1 VVKLVDTPA
10 SGAGDRKVVE
20 VRVFSWAPNS
30 DQTRESGF
38 FRFRGVKTAPWI
50 SPSSALEKLYR
61 LSLQRFVALKR
72 GNFRM
77 MIRGTHLKTSLLRG
91 LSLTL
96 LGLTLLS
103 PTAYCADKVAL
114 TLYNGQH
121 KEVGDEL
128 AKAFEAKTG
137 IHVNVRKGSSNQLA
151 SQVVE
156 EGARSPADVIYTEE
170 SPPLN
175 KLGEQGLLAKID
187 AGTLEVL
194 PKDYIGSQGDWMG
207 VTARTRVVAF
217 NPKLIAEKD
226 LPKSVLDFAR
236 PEWQGKVGFVPTSGA
251 FQEQAVAI
259 IKLHGRE
266 AAEEW
271 LTGLRAFGKVY
282 SNNMVAL
289 KAVENGE
296 IASVLVNNYY
306 WFALKKE
313 KTNLDSQL
321 HYFTNGDAGGLI
333 TVSSAAALKSSKHP
347 QEAQQLLAFMVSE
360 EGQRVITN
368 TSAEYPLRKGMES
381 SRGLKPFSELQPP
394 KVTPADLGN
403 AQEALD
409 LERDVGLN

>member
-1 VVKLVDTPA
+1 MM
-10 SGAGDRKVVE
+10 
-20 VRVFSWAPNS
+20 
-30 DQTRESGF
+30 
-38 FRFRGVKTAPWI
+38 FRSTLRR
-50 SPSSALEKLYR
+50 ALT
-61 LSLQRFVALKR
+61 F
-72 GNFRM
+72 
-77 MIRGTHLKTSLLRG
+77 
-91 LSLTL
+91 TL
-96 LGLTLLS
+96 LGLTLATPL
-103 PTAYCADKVAL
+103 TQAADKVEL

-156 EGARSPADVIYTEE
+156 EGDRSPADVIYTEE

-187 AGTLEVL
+187 DATLNVL
-194 PKDYIGSQGDWMG
+194 PKDYVANNGTWMG
-207 VTARTRVVAF
+207 VTARVRVVAY
-217 NPKLIAEKD
+217 NPKLVDEKD
-226 LPKSVLDFAR
+226 LPKTVLDFAQ
-236 PEWQGKVGFVPTSGA
+236 PQWQGKVGFVPTSGA

-259 IKLHGRE
+259 IKLHGKE

-296 IASVLVNNYY
+296 VATVLVNNYY
-306 WFALKKE
+306 WFALQRE
-313 KTNLDSQL
+313 KGQLESKL
-321 HYFTNGDAGGLI
+321 HYFTGGDAGGLV

-347 QEAQQLLAFMVSE
+347 KEAQQLLAYMASE
-360 EGQRVITN
+360 EGQRVITQ
-368 TSAEYPLRKGMES
+368 TSAEYPLHKGMTS
-381 SRGLKPFSELQPP
+381 DRGLKPFNELEPP

-403 AQEALD
+403 AEEALE
-409 LERDVGLN
+409 LEREVGLN

>member
-1 VVKLVDTPA
+1 
-10 SGAGDRKVVE
+10 
-20 VRVFSWAPNS
+20 
-30 DQTRESGF
+30 
-38 FRFRGVKTAPWI
+38 
-50 SPSSALEKLYR
+50 
-61 LSLQRFVALKR
+61 
-72 GNFRM
+72 M
-77 MIRGTHLKTSLLRG
+77 
-91 LSLTL
+91 
-96 LGLTLLS
+96 
-103 PTAYCADKVAL
+103 CC
-114 TLYNGQH
+114 
-121 KEVGDEL
+121 
-128 AKAFEAKTG
+128 
-137 IHVNVRKGSSNQLA
+137 
-151 SQVVE
+151 
-156 EGARSPADVIYTEE
+156 
-170 SPPLN
+170 
-175 KLGEQGLLAKID
+175 
-187 AGTLEVL
+187 
-194 PKDYIGSQGDWMG
+194 PKDYVGKNGDWMG

-226 LPKSVLDFAR
+226 LPKSVLDFAG

-296 IASVLVNNYY
+296 VATVLVNNYY

-321 HYFTNGDAGGLI
+321 HYFTDGDAGGLI

-347 QEAQQLLAFMVSE
+347 KEAQQLLAFMASE

-381 SRGLKPFSELQPP
+381 NRGLKPFSELQPP

-403 AQEALD
+403 AEEALE

>member
-1 VVKLVDTPA
+1 MMLRNTQLATWLV
-10 SGAGDRKVVE
+10 
-20 VRVFSWAPNS
+20 
-30 DQTRESGF
+30 
-38 FRFRGVKTAPWI
+38 
-50 SPSSALEKLYR
+50 
-61 LSLQRFVALKR
+61 
-72 GNFRM
+72 
-77 MIRGTHLKTSLLRG
+77 RG
-91 LSLTL
+91 LSIAA
-96 LGLTLLS
+96 LGLTL
-103 PTAYCADKVAL
+103 TAPSTYAADPVSL

-121 KEVGDEL
+121 KEVGDAI

-151 SQVVE
+151 SQIIE
-156 EGARSPADVIYTEE
+156 EGDRSPADVIYTEE

-175 KLGEQGLLAKID
+175 KLGEQGLLATID
-187 AGTLEVL
+187 ASTLDVL
-194 PKDYIGSQGDWMG
+194 PKEYVAADGAWMG

-217 NPKLIAEKD
+217 NPKLIKEEE
-226 LPKSVLDFAR
+226 LPKSVLDFAG

-259 IKLHGRE
+259 LKMHGRD

-289 KAVENGE
+289 KAVENGDV
-296 IASVLVNNYY
+296 ATVLVNNYY

-321 HYFTNGDAGGLI
+321 HYFTDRDAGGLI
-333 TVSSAAALKSSKHP
+333 TVSAAAALKSSKHP
-347 QEAQQLLAFMVSE
+347 KEAQQLLAFMASE

-381 SRGLKPFSELQPP
+381 NRGLKPFSELQPP
-394 KVTPADLGN
+394 KITPADLGN
-403 AQEALD
+403 AEEALE
-409 LERDVGLN
+409 LEREVGLN

>member
-1 VVKLVDTPA
+1 MT
-10 SGAGDRKVVE
+10 
-20 VRVFSWAPNS
+20 
-30 DQTRESGF
+30 
-38 FRFRGVKTAPWI
+38 
-50 SPSSALEKLYR
+50 
-61 LSLQRFVALKR
+61 
-72 GNFRM
+72 
-77 MIRGTHLKTSLLRG
+77 IRNKPLLRG
-91 LSLTL
+91 LAAS
-96 LGLTLLS
+96 LLS
-103 PTAYCADKVAL
+103 LVLGASTAMAADPVTL

-175 KLGEQGLLAKID
+175 KLGEQGILAKID
-187 AGTLEVL
+187 ASTLDVL
-194 PKDYIGSQGDWMG
+194 PKDYVGANGDWMG

-226 LPKSVLDFAR
+226 LPKSVLDFAG

-296 IASVLVNNYY
+296 VATVLVNNYY
-306 WFALKKE
+306 WFALQRE
-313 KTNLDSQL
+313 KGKLDSKL
-321 HYFTNGDAGGLI
+321 HYFTGGDVGGLI
-333 TVSSAAALKSSKHP
+333 TVSSAAVLKSSKHP
-347 QEAQQLLAFMVSE
+347 KEAQQFLAYMASE
-360 EGQRVITN
+360 EGQRVITQ
-368 TSAEYPLRKGMES
+368 TTAEYPLHKGMES
-381 SRGLKPFSELQPP
+381 DRGLKPFSELEAPN
-394 KVTPADLGN
+394 VTPADLGN
-403 AQEALD
+403 AEEALE
-409 LERDVGLN
+409 LEREVGLN

>member
-1 VVKLVDTPA
+1 
-10 SGAGDRKVVE
+10 
-20 VRVFSWAPNS
+20 
-30 DQTRESGF
+30 
-38 FRFRGVKTAPWI
+38 VKTAPWI

-96 LGLTLLS
+96 LSLTLLS

-296 IASVLVNNYY
+296 VASVLVNNYY